1 MSEILFAR
9 SQIACQTRIRSKE
22 DIQMSKITLG
32 PYFCAAYTPAFS
44 NDEILPLGFRMEW
57 ASATR
62 VVGIPLFRRHPGRR
76 PGTLRLEHL
85 LFARIDLPFELKC
98 SSYQVVKTP
107 TETFL
112 PLEALLAALYDGN
125 EVSRSILQVLAE
137 LVSTVAIHSRV
148 THAISLQGLLVTRAE
163 ASGFRLNTVI
173 RDGDR
178 LYAEIG
184 WQPAGHANRFHTS
197 ICRFQLNR
205 GGLSTEG
212 VWLPAGVIGVASLL
226 AREFH
231 HLVPGPPK
239 QAFSLSGASL
249 LQQESPPSQP

>member
-1 MSEILFAR
+1 MSGILFAG
-9 SQIACQTRIRSKE
+9 SQIACQTRVRSKE
-22 DIQMSKITLG
+22 HIQVNKIILG
-32 PYFCAAYTPAFS
+32 PYFCVAHAPALS
-44 NDEILPLGFRMEW
+44 NDKILPLGFRMEW
-57 ASATR
+57 ASATK
-62 VVGIPLFRRHPGRR
+62 VVGIPLFRRHPGRG

-85 LFARIDLPFELKC
+85 LFARRHLPFELEC
-98 SSYQVVKTP
+98 SSDQVVKTP
-107 TETFL
+107 TETLL

-137 LVSTVAIHSRV
+137 LVSKVAIHSRV
-148 THAISLQGLLVTRAE
+148 SHGITMQGLLVPRAE
-163 ASGFRLNTVI
+163 AAGFRLNMVI

-178 LYAEIG
+178 FYAEIG

-231 HLVPGPPK
+231 HVVPGLPRE
-239 QAFSLSGASL
+239 AFSLSGISL
-249 LQQESPPSQP
+249 LRRESSPSQP